1 MHELTTLSPTLPA
14 TAADNLNAWAIAA
27 RHGLTDNTQRA
38 YSTDSRAFADWCAAA
53 GLPMLPATPQTVAAY
68 LRSESDAGKAVAT
81 IRRRAATVSRLH
93 RAAGLPNPC
102 EHELVRLALK
112 GIARSRGTDQRQAAA
127 LTERDTV
134 TIRARLGNSVRNVR
148 DFALLLAGRDLLS
161 RASELVA
168 LTVADLEAGEGGMLV
183 QVRRHKTMTQAH
195 AYYIGPEAAEA
206 VQAWLTRAGIT
217 QGPVFQSLTKGGK
230 ATGRPLTTRDVRRT
244 LKALAVAAR
253 LGHGKD
259 VSGHSLRVG
268 MAQDLVATGTDLA
281 GVMQAGGWTT
291 PRMVAR
297 YTEKLT
303 ARRGAV
309 ARYYSNRA

>member
-1 MHELTTLSPTLPA
+1 MNELTTLSPALP
-14 TAADNLNAWAIAA
+14 TAAADSLHAWGVAA
-27 RHGLTDNTQRA
+27 REALSDETQRA
-38 YSTDSRAFADWCAAA
+38 YATDSRAFAGWCAAA
-53 GLPMLPATPQTVAAY
+53 GLPMLPATPQTVATY
-68 LRSESDAGKAVAT
+68 LRSESAAGKAVAT
-81 IRRRAATVSRLH
+81 VRRRAATVSRLH

-134 TIRARLGNSVRNVR
+134 TIRARLGDTARNAR
-148 DFALLLAGRDLLS
+148 DLAMLLAGRDLLS

-168 LTVADLEAGEGGMLV
+168 VTVADLEPAEGGMLV
-183 QVRRHKTMTQAH
+183 QVRRHKTSTQSH
-195 AYYIGPEAAEA
+195 AYFIGPEAAEA
-206 VQAWLTRAGIT
+206 VQAWLARAGIT
-217 QGPVFQSLTKGGK
+217 EGPVFQSLTKGGR
-230 ATGRPLTTRDVRRT
+230 ATGRALTTRDVRRT

-253 LGHGKD
+253 LSHGKD

-268 MAQDLVATGTDLA
+268 MAQDLVAADMDIA
-281 GVMQAGGWTT
+281 SVMQAGGWTT
-291 PRMVAR
+291 PCMVAR

-309 ARYYSNRA
+309 ARYYSNR